1 MKDDDDYS
9 GLIKIGGWKFSINE
23 KRFDFSSQAAAIFGG
38 IGAVTTD
45 SVNFLDEL
53 MHPAVKK
60 KVIGHFLHMHREGI
74 SAPIEFT
81 ITRKDGERR
90 VLYAVGD
97 SGDSVPENSDV
108 LTGIVCDI
116 TGIRQSATDLEF
128 ELAVN
133 KAVAGLS
140 QRLIDPKYS
149 FDSIALAVL
158 DYAKEL
164 TGSSQGFVASI
175 DNEDK
180 RLNIH
185 TFTFMMK
192 ICRVPEKEKT
202 VEHIRTRS
210 LLERSLLTEAVYQK
224 QPLIIN
230 NPAGHSSFHGIPK
243 NHMPLERLLAVP
255 CMIGEEVVGEILL
268 ANPPRAY
275 TKRDVLALKPVSEL
289 FGLFIERFRM
299 ETELTRAKEAAERA
313 NRAKSQF
320 LANMSHE
327 IRTPMNGIIGIADLL
342 RDTPLNGEQINYLK
356 LLRESSDVLLELID
370 DVLDLSKIEAEKID
384 INIEDFG
391 INKLLDEVYRL
402 TKMRA
407 VSKNIVVKCVKDD
420 DLPEIIKG
428 DPGRIRQI
436 LLNFTSNAVKFT
448 HQGEVIISAEYR
460 SRDGE
465 IDSIRFAVRDTGI
478 GIENELLEHIWAPFS
493 QGDSSRGKQYKGTGL
508 GLTISRKLAEIM
520 GGTTGVVSRMGKGS
534 EFWFEI
540 GLDGV
545 SEDTVEMKSEMPMK
559 PEEKRSLKI
568 LVAEDNSVNQ
578 LVIKGLLKKLG
589 HWTEIVDSG
598 MGAVNKL
605 MESDYDLIFLDLFMP
620 GIDGFETARRIREAG
635 IKIPIIAL
643 TADIQ
648 KGIQDRCALS
658 GMDGYLSKPISG
670 IDELA
675 AKISEVCGREGQ
687 TAD

>member
-1 MKDDDDYS
+1 MKDDAYS
-9 GLIKIGGWKFSINE
+9 GLIKIGGWKFYVSE
-23 KRFDFSSQAAAIFGG
+23 KRFDFSSQAAAILGG
-38 IGAVTTD
+38 IGTGAAD
-45 SVNFLDEL
+45 SVEILDEL
-53 MHPAVKK
+53 MQPDVKK
-60 KVIGHFLHMHREGI
+60 KVAAHFLHLHREGI

-81 ITRKDGERR
+81 ITRKDGDRR

-97 SGDSVPENSDV
+97 AGDTGREQPDV
-108 LTGIVCDI
+108 MTGIVCDI

-175 DNEDK
+175 DNEEK

-210 LLERSLLTEAVYQK
+210 LAGRSLLTEAVYQK
-224 QPLIIN
+224 RPLIIN
-230 NPAGHSSFHGIPK
+230 DPEGHPSFHGIPQ

-255 CMIGEEVVGEILL
+255 CMIGQEVVGEILL
-268 ANPPRAY
+268 ANPPKDY

-299 ETELTRAKEAAERA
+299 ESELTRAKEGAERA

-327 IRTPMNGIIGIADLL
+327 IRTPMNGIIGIADIL
-342 RDTPLNGEQINYLK
+342 RDTPLNTEQRNYLK
-356 LLRESSDVLLELID
+356 LLRESSDILLELID

-384 INIEDFG
+384 INIEEFSV
-391 INKLLDEVYRL
+391 NTLLDEVYRM

-407 VSKNIVVKCVKDD
+407 VSKNIVVNCIKDD
-420 DLPEIIKG
+420 DLPEKVKG

-448 HQGEVIISAEYR
+448 HQGEVVISAECGGGK
-460 SRDGE
+460 GE
-465 IDSIRFAVRDTGI
+465 TGVIRFSVRDTGI
-478 GIENELLEHIWAPFS
+478 GIEAELLEHIWTPFS

-520 GGTTGVVSRMGKGS
+520 GGTTGVSSGKRMGS

-540 GLDGV
+540 ELEEVTEESGTIQPG
-545 SEDTVEMKSEMPMK
+545 KSAE
-559 PEEKRSLKI
+559 PEQRRSLNI

-578 LVIKGLLKKLG
+578 LVIQGLLKKLG
-589 HWTEIVDSG
+589 HRVEIVDSG
-598 MGAVNKL
+598 TEAVKRL
-605 MESDYDLIFLDLFMP
+605 TESSYDLLFLDLFMP
-620 GIDGFETARRIREAG
+620 GIDGFETSSRIRKAE

-648 KGIQDRCALS
+648 KGIQDRCIQA
-658 GMDGYLSKPISG
+658 GMNGYLSKPIDG

-675 AKISEVCGREGQ
+675 AKISAVCGREGQ
-687 TAD
+687 TVE